1 MLDYVFWETEVI
13 VLSEVVYWMGEDRGS
28 TLEETPS
35 CTVANEMSYVVPSG
49 NPLIE
54 GSSYNRKTWLSSEQT
69 S

>member
-1 MLDYVFWETEVI
+1 
-13 VLSEVVYWMGEDRGS
+13 MGEDRGS